1 MSQYTRSWSGRGDLN
16 SRPPAPKAGALPG
29 CATPRHEVRKDYK
42 GLPNGTVAPSDQ
54 FRLHGVNP
62 KTETVL
68 TRTLCREAPANG
80 NPTSLAT
87 SERIQADGRRAFNNC
102 ENIVALAKEL
112 GIQRRLLYKWRK
124 NFEVADA
131 IGEPVPP
138 NAREGRLRK
147 ELGHVKRLLAEK
159 ALEADFFRSA
169 LQRVEA
175 RRQQSSV
182 AGEKTSTT
190 TSVA

>member
-1 MSQYTRSWSGRGDLN
+1 MATRRVW
-16 SRPPAPKAGALPG
+16 
-29 CATPRHEVRKDYK
+29 RH
-42 GLPNGTVAPSDQ
+42 PNEFKRMAV
-54 FRLHGVNP
+54 
-62 KTETVL
+62 
-68 TRTLCREAPANG
+68 
-80 NPTSLAT
+80 
-87 SERIQADGRRAFNNC
+87 ERFNNC